1 MDVESCFY
9 VFGGI
14 ALAALAL
21 LGWMAWIHRQYAFG
35 KSGITVSFLIEM
47 LRTYGAQSV
56 YGSDIPLAF
65 GIDGVLYA
73 RPIAGDAAIIL
84 AIIFI
89 RREMKKMDALVWQN
103 EA

>member
-1 MDVESCFY
+1 MDIESCFY

-21 LGWMAWIHRQYAFG
+21 LGWMAWIHRQYAFC
-35 KSGITVSFLIEM
+35 KSGITVSFLIVM

-73 RPIAGDAAIIL
+73 
-84 AIIFI
+84 
-89 RREMKKMDALVWQN
+89 
-103 EA
+103 